1 MTPEIQPE
9 WWPEKKLRARPVQR
23 VQVCGRTLH
32 PPVLSHTVNFP
43 RLELPVSGCYEN
55 QIESG
60 GRAVTVRLKPGDALF
75 AAPNCWNF
83 PVWRQ
88 RVELLSLLFG
98 VRQIGISIVTSGGT
112 AGGTRQPRLDSKK
125 VSLPRPV
132 AGPLPHIIEAMVEG
146 QAAANSPI
154 LLPELARALL
164 DCVGAMLQAPHQG
177 AGGAGG
183 AAGGGGAGAGR
194 SQTLFENLCIYLQNN
209 YQYDIS
215 RDVVARQFGISPT
228 HLSRVFQTRGHMT
241 FNSYLTHVR
250 IDRAKFFLGNYDFKL
265 DEIAARCGYNHTT
278 YFCQMFKQVA
288 KTTPADYRAK
298 MQARKAMGR

>member
-9 WWPEKKLRARPVQR
+9 WWPEKKLRARPIQR
-23 VQVCGRTLH
+23 VQICGRTLH
-32 PPVLSHTVNFP
+32 PPVFSHTVNFP
-43 RLELPVSGCYEN
+43 RLELPLSGCYEN
-55 QIESG
+55 QIESE
-60 GRAVTVRLKPGDALF
+60 GREVTVRLKPGDTLF

-98 VRQIGISIVTSGGT
+98 VRQIGVSIVTSRGATRG
-112 AGGTRQPRLDSKK
+112 ARQPRLDSKK
-125 VSLPRPV
+125 ISLPRPLT
-132 AGPLPHIIEAMVEG
+132 GPLPHIIEAMVEG
-146 QAAANSPI
+146 QAAANAAT

-164 DCVGAMLQAPHQG
+164 DCVGAMLQAPPQG
-177 AGGAGG
+177 DAGANGGAGG
-183 AAGGGGAGAGR
+183 ISR

-215 RDVVARQFGISPT
+215 RDAVARQFGISPT

-265 DEIAARCGYNHTT
+265 DEIAARCGYKHTT
-278 YFCQMFKQVA
+278 YFCQMFKQVT

-298 MQARKAMGR
+298 MQTRKTMAR

>member
-1 MTPEIQPE
+1 MIPEIQPE

-32 PPVLSHTVNFP
+32 PPVLSHMVNFP
-43 RLELPVSGCYEN
+43 RLELPISGCYET

-83 PVWRQ
+83 PVWRR

-98 VRQIGISIVTSGGT
+98 VRQIGVSIVTSRGAARG
-112 AGGTRQPRLDSKK
+112 ARLPRLNSKK
-125 VSLPRPV
+125 ASLPRPH
-132 AGPLPHIIEAMVEG
+132 AGPLPHILDAMVAG
-146 QAAANSPI
+146 QTAPNAAT
-154 LLPELARALL
+154 LLPALARALL
-164 DCVGAMLQAPHQG
+164 DCVGAMLQAPPQ
-177 AGGAGG
+177 
-183 AAGGGGAGAGR
+183 GGGGAGAGGAGR

-215 RDVVARQFGISPT
+215 RDAVARQFGISPT

-241 FNSYLTHVR
+241 FSSYLTHVR
-250 IDRAKFFLGNYDFKL
+250 IDRAKFFLRNYEFKL
-265 DEIAARCGYNHTT
+265 DEIAARCGYNHTP

-288 KTTPADYRAK
+288 KSTPADYRAK
-298 MQARKAMGR
+298 MQASKPMAR